1 MISWLVFSVLLYL
14 GFLGTRVG
22 VQSKSLGFGLVY
34 LGKELE
40 MRASEISGIHAEI
53 YVSSVI

>member
-1 MISWLVFSVLLYL
+1 MLLYL

-22 VQSKSLGFGLVY
+22 VQSKGLGFGLVY

-53 YVSSVI
+53 YISSVI